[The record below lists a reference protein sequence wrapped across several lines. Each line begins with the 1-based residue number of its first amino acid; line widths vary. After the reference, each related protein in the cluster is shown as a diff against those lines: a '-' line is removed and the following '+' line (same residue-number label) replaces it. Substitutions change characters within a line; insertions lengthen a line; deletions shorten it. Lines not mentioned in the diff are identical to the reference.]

1 VWIHSKRGCPSSNK
15 RRVQFRLRVIPNKLP
30 LRYKTTLESMAYSN
44 NPGPISTRSISNVVH
59 TPFWL
64 DDPYRPNPQSDLT
77 KEISTDLL
85 IIGAGFSGLWTAV
98 LAQQENPNRDIVIL
112 EAGEVA
118 TGATGRNGGF
128 MDASITHGFSNG
140 LSRWEKELPMLLALG
155 LENLKEIEE
164 TIKRYGIDCDYIRT
178 GDVDMATE
186 PHHINEM
193 KEELEEAAPYNT
205 NFQFMD
211 RDEVQS
217 VVKSPIFIAGLKRP
231 DTSLVNPAH
240 LAWGLRKACLD
251 LGVQLYENSPVT
263 SLEEEGDF
271 VIAHTPH
278 GRVRASRV
286 ALATNAFPPLL
297 KKLSY
302 YVVPVYDYALMT
314 EPLTE
319 SQRESIGWY
328 GREGVSDA
336 SRQFHYTRTTADGR
350 ILFGGYDAVYYWNN
364 GFGPHLENSNEMF
377 GRLAEH
383 FFQTFPQ
390 LEGLQFSHAWGGA
403 IDTCSRFSPFWG
415 TEHHGKT
422 AYSMGFTGLGVGA
435 TRFGANVML
444 DILYNRKSERTD
456 LEMVRTKPLPFPP
469 EPLRSIGI
477 HLTRWSMEQ
486 ADRNGGHENL
496 WLRAMDWLG
505 LGFDS

>member
-1 VWIHSKRGCPSSNK
+1 
-15 RRVQFRLRVIPNKLP
+15 
-30 LRYKTTLESMAYSN
+30 MAYSN
-44 NPGPISTRSISNVVH
+44 NPRPISTRSISNVIH
-59 TPFWL
+59 KPFWL
-64 DDPYRPNPQSDLT
+64 DDPLRPAPQPDLT

-85 IIGAGFSGLWTAV
+85 IIGAGYSGLWTAL
-98 LAQQENPNRDIVIL
+98 LAKEENPNRDVVIL

-140 LSRWEKELPMLLALG
+140 LSRWKHELPTLLALG
-155 LENLKEIEE
+155 IQNLKEIEE
-164 TIKRYGIDCDYIRT
+164 TIARYGIDCDYIRT
-178 GDVDMATE
+178 GDIDMATE
-186 PHHINEM
+186 PHHIDEI
-193 KEELEEAAPYNT
+193 KEELEIAAPYQT

-211 RDEVQS
+211 RDEVQA

-240 LAWGLRKACLD
+240 LAWGLQKACLD

-263 SLEEEGDF
+263 KLEEEGNY
-271 VIAHTPH
+271 VIAHTPY

-297 KKLSY
+297 KRLSY

-314 EPLTE
+314 EPLTPA
-319 SQRESIGWY
+319 QRESIGWY
-328 GREGVSDA
+328 GREGISDA

-350 ILFGGYDAVYYWNN
+350 ILWGGYDAVYYWNN

-377 GRLAEH
+377 ERLAEH

-390 LEGLQFSHAWGGA
+390 LEGLRFSHAWGGA

-415 TEHHGKT
+415 TAHHGKT

-444 DILYNRKSERTD
+444 DILGGRKTERNN
-456 LEMVRTKPLPFPP
+456 LEFVRTKPLPFPP

-477 HLTRWSMEQ
+477 HLTRWSMDQ
-486 ADRNGGHENL
+486 VDRNGGRENL